1 MPQYLPLPDGS
12 SVTIREGETP
22 QQTWARAQ
30 QMYPEAFGTRVAPK
44 PTGAAPSSLKDLA
57 TSFGLGATGSVKAL
71 TDVAGADNA
80 ASRTLGGI
88 SEDLSRAYTPAR
100 QAEIER
106 RQQLIKE
113 AEKSGSTWEEIKANL
128 GAVTEAP
135 LQSALQG
142 LGSIVPYAV
151 TGGVGAAAK
160 FLPTTVRTINT
171 LMGAAQGAGAVKG
184 SIYDTVYGK
193 LKEEGVSEDLAKQQA
208 IEAQNYIG
216 KNFGQI
222 ALGTG
227 LGAAAGRFGVESLLA
242 PGAAKAT
249 APGLGRRVG
258 TTLLSEMPLEG
269 IQGGQERLASN
280 IALQNIGRD
289 VPTFQGVAGQA
300 AQEAA
305 MAGLAAGPVA
315 AVRSPA
321 AETQRVKD
329 EESRKLREEARLAE
343 AERVKSPDYLLTFA
357 QDYEDREAR
366 YKELQALPKKIKN
379 ATPAQQYELRQQN
392 EELTDL
398 RKGCLLIPLSTNVS
412 SL

>member
-289 VPTFQGVAGQA
+289 VLLFKAW
-300 AQEAA
+300 
-305 MAGLAAGPVA
+305 
-315 AVRSPA
+315 
-321 AETQRVKD
+321 RVK
-329 EESRKLREEARLAE
+329 RHKKRLWQVWR
-343 AERVKSPDYLLTFA
+343 RV
-357 QDYEDREAR
+357 R
-366 YKELQALPKKIKN
+366 
-379 ATPAQQYELRQQN
+379 LRQCVRQPQKLN
-392 EELTDL
+392 ESKTKKAENFV
-398 RKGCLLIPLSTNVS
+398 KKHA
-412 SL
+412 